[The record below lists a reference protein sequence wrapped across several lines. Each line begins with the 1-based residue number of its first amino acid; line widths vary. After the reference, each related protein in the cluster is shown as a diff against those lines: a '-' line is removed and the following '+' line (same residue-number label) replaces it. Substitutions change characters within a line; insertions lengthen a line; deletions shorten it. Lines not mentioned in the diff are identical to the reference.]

1 MKVAFI
7 ITMHNHPEVTAQ
19 ALLELFRTSRE
30 LPSVEFIVVDDGSTD
45 STTIVHQTLAR
56 MRYYFGVRVKLI
68 RHETPKGYGL
78 ANQAGKCKCLCLLGH
93 CARLATLLQLR
104 ASLLNQPSCATLAGI
119 DASVAKYI
127 TLVNS
132 DAYVLRGSLFA
143 MWSTFR
149 VQADVGVVGPM
160 MIGKDSIL
168 AEAGGVVWGDGSPAN
183 FGRGD
188 NYRTWAVSCTFTF
201 ACWCVVETHPSCN

>member
-1 MKVAFI
+1 MISARTKVAFI

-78 ANQAGKCKCLCLLGH
+78 ANQAGECRGPS
-93 CARLATLLQLR
+93 LAWPLHTPSKLNALAA
-104 ASLLNQPSCATLAGI
+104 ASQ
-119 DASVAKYI
+119 
-127 TLVNS
+127 
-132 DAYVLRGSLFA
+132 AY
-143 MWSTFR
+143 
-149 VQADVGVVGPM
+149 
-160 MIGKDSIL
+160 
-168 AEAGGVVWGDGSPAN
+168 
-183 FGRGD
+183 
-188 NYRTWAVSCTFTF
+188 
-201 ACWCVVETHPSCN
+201 